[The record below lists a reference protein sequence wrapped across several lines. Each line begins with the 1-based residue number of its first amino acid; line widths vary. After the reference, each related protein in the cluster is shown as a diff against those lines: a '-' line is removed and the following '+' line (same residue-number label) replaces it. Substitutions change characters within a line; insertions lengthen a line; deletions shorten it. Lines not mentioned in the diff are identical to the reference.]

1 MEKGDE
7 TMKVERRWFI
17 TVFIVLLP
25 LLLVGITRGDQE
37 ETKFQW
43 VIGSAASA
51 LANDSSKITLTGTG
65 TFKPN
70 DPEEV
75 TGGGTWQTFNPG
87 ATTPNASG
95 TFKVT
100 RLVKVDLT
108 PSVPDPSIRGGLAFF
123 RIKYSD
129 GNRGILVVSCRVGA
143 PAPVFEG
150 VTASK
155 DFTDYW
161 SRIPAGTLFRVVTEP
176 ED

>member
-1 MEKGDE
+1 
-7 TMKVERRWFI
+7 MKVETRWII

-25 LLLVGITRGDQE
+25 LLLVGITRGDE
-37 ETKFQW
+37 KETKFQW
-43 VIGSAASA
+43 LIGTAASA
-51 LANDSSKITLTGTG
+51 LANDNSKITLTGSG
-65 TFKPN
+65 TFQPN

-75 TGGGTWQTFNPG
+75 NGGGTWQTFAPG
-87 ATTPNASG
+87 ATTPDASG

-100 RLVKVDLT
+100 RLVKVDFT

-129 GNRGILVVSCRVGA
+129 GSQGILVVSCRVGA
-143 PAPVFEG
+143 PPPVFEG

-155 DFTDYW
+155 GFTDYW
-161 SRIPAGTLFRVVTEP
+161 NRIPAGTLFQVVTET

>member
-1 MEKGDE
+1 MRID
-7 TMKVERRWFI
+7 RRWFFMM
-17 TVFIVLLP
+17 FIVLLP
-25 LLLVGITRGDQE
+25 LVLVGTIRGDQE

-43 VIGSAASA
+43 LIASAASA

-65 TFKPN
+65 TFKPD

-75 TGGGTWQTFNPG
+75 NGGGTWQTFAPG
-87 ATTPNASG
+87 ATTPDASG

-100 RLVKVDLT
+100 RLVKVDFT

-129 GNRGILVVSCRVGA
+129 RSQGILVVSCRVGA
-143 PAPVFEG
+143 PPPVFEG

-155 DFTDYW
+155 GFTDYW
-161 SRIPAGTLFRVVTEP
+161 NRIPAGTLFQVVTET